1 VTPAER
7 RIARL
12 TALLAGSGVLHFL
25 APAPYRKIVPPSLG
39 DPDRLVLLSG
49 VAELGCA
56 ALLAVPQTRR
66 LGGWAS
72 AALFVA
78 VFPANLYAVKAVGSH
93 RVARSLAIA
102 RLPLQLPMVTS
113 ALAVARGG

>member
-1 VTPAER
+1 VSPAQR

-12 TALLAGSGVLHFL
+12 TVLLGGSGVLHFL
-25 APAPYRKIVPPSLG
+25 APAPYRKIVPPSFG
-39 DPDRLVLLSG
+39 DPARLVRLSG

-56 ALLAVPQTRR
+56 ALLATPQTRR

-78 VFPANLYAVKAVGSH
+78 VFPANLYAVKAVGS
-93 RVARSLAIA
+93 RRAAKAVAIA
-102 RLPLQLPMVTS
+102 RLPLQLPMISS
-113 ALAVARGG
+113 ALAVARDG

>member
-1 VTPAER
+1 VSPAHR
-7 RIARL
+7 RIAWL
-12 TALLAGSGVLHFL
+12 TVLLGGSGFLHFL
-25 APAPYRKIVPPSLG
+25 APAPYRRIVPPSFG
-39 DPDRLVLLSG
+39 DPARLVRLSG

-78 VFPANLYAVKAVGSH
+78 VFPANLYAVKAVGS
-93 RVARSLAIA
+93 RRAAMAVAIA
-102 RLPLQLPMVTS
+102 RLPLQLPMISS
-113 ALAVARGG
+113 ALAVARES